1 MASLVHLTV
10 QNATPQRRG
19 IFVLG
24 RKLDTSAANSI
35 GLGAWQRFVLDPGAS
50 DRTALMRQFQIIAR
64 SRMPEAQHQT
74 ISADTAPGSAW
85 DFGLDADRAPTL
97 TETGRSATAD
107 LVTITNRSTGGAMIG
122 FHNNAALLFPATS
135 VEAGE
140 VIERGPAATLYFYAS
155 VPIVEERQ
163 PIVLASQI
171 GEFAVPAAAAR
182 VTAQFRQDDN
192 VLEWRFT

>member
-1 MASLVHLTV
+1 MALFIHLTV

-35 GLGAWQRFVLDPGAS
+35 GLGAWQRFVLDPGQS
-50 DRTALMRQFQIIAR
+50 DRTALMRHLQIVAR
-64 SRMPEAQHQT
+64 SRTPEAQHQT

-85 DFGLDADRAPTL
+85 DFGLDADGAPTL
-97 TETGRSATAD
+97 TEAGRSAPAD
-107 LVTITNRSTGGAMIG
+107 LVTITNRSTGAAMIG
-122 FHNNAALLFPATS
+122 FDNNAASLFPATS
-135 VEAGE
+135 VDSGGT
-140 VIERGPAATLYFYAS
+140 IERGPVATLYFYAS
-155 VPIVEERQ
+155 VPLTEERQ
-163 PIVLASQI
+163 PIVLATQI
-171 GEFAVPAAAAR
+171 GEFTVPAAAGR